1 MQLFPAAID
10 AMNDADQALTPLVYP
25 SLAMIMDLPTGL
37 DVISRLPL
45 ANSQLAHT
53 QVKEFLD
60 EMLKGP
66 PAFDIHLELLEQLR
80 PSLCFIAEDLA
91 RQFVNK
97 PLPLGETEEERFRQT
112 TVMWI
117 KMARSYAACAKRFGS
132 VESPEQLAQFA
143 LVLHRFIY
151 YTGMALSEHHRARR
165 EPPGALWADL
175 RAYYAIAEKRG
186 VSLLSVPDALDAR
199 ERSTHCASA
208 FLGLLLTEMANPCS
222 LTINA
227 QHLVR
232 TWAENW
238 SELVSVHPLL
248 PNEPIPPF
256 VIDLGSGTGKA
267 LAAAVGD
274 GRGDTASAATGS
286 VGRAGL
292 RPSLPGEPVERLRR
306 LDTSR
311 LSEHL
316 KDVRKQIDQKT
327 APAKLGLGERC
338 TQRQCK
344 HLLDHLL
351 YPWSQVLTPRAF
363 PRRSTSGEARL
374 GIGFAATLA
383 CVSGKP
389 PSGATTKAAKAASKD
404 ASAEPESGV
413 ASAGRMPLSLLAPDD
428 WQVVDASATG
438 FRVAREAAGNKLE
451 HGQLVAVCPHDG
463 ERYLLAQV
471 SWLMQKRRGLH
482 LLAGIAAL
490 PGMPTA
496 VEVRSLATE
505 SEAPA
510 RAKAFMLP
518 AVGAKSKASLVLP
531 PGWFQPS
538 RVIEI
543 ATRPT
548 QRVRL
553 RRLVKSGPDF
563 EQVSYSADG
572 A

>member
-1 MQLFPAAID
+1 MGGFVAKMQHSSVAAD
-10 AMNDADQALTPLVYP
+10 AMNDAEQSSNPLVYP
-25 SLAMIMDLPTGL
+25 SIAMIMDLPTGL
-37 DVISRLPL
+37 DTISNLPL
-45 ANSQLAHT
+45 ADSQLAHA

-60 EMLKGP
+60 EMLRGP
-66 PAFDIHLELLEQLR
+66 PPFEVHLELLEQLR
-80 PSLCFIAEDLA
+80 PSLSFIAEELA
-91 RQFVNK
+91 RHFVNK
-97 PLPLGETEEERFRQT
+97 PLPLGEVEEERFRQA
-112 TVMWI
+112 TVTWI
-117 KMARSYAACAKRFGS
+117 KMARSYAACAKRIG
-132 VESPEQLAQFA
+132 VLEGPEQRAQFA
-143 LVLHRFIY
+143 LVVHRCIY

-165 EPPGALWADL
+165 EPPAALWVDL
-175 RAYYAIAEKRG
+175 RRYYAIAEQRG
-186 VSLLSVPDALDAR
+186 VSELNVPDSLDAH
-199 ERSTHCASA
+199 ERSPHCASA
-208 FLGLLLTEMANPCS
+208 FLSLLLTEMANPCS

-232 TWAENW
+232 QWAESW
-238 SELVSVHPLL
+238 VDRVSIHRLRRGEVL
-248 PNEPIPPF
+248 PQF
-256 VIDLGSGTGKA
+256 VIDLGGT
-267 LAAAVGD
+267 AAAASND
-274 GRGDTASAATGS
+274 ASSAAAGS
-286 VGRAGL
+286 AGRAGL
-292 RPSLPGEPVERLRR
+292 RPTSPDEPVEKLRR

-316 KDVRKQIDQKT
+316 KNVRKQINQKI

-338 TQRQCK
+338 TSRQCK

-351 YPWSQVLTPRAF
+351 YPWSQALTPRAF

-383 CVSGKP
+383 CVSGKALP
-389 PSGATTKAAKAASKD
+389 GSATKKAKDSGEPTSW
-404 ASAEPESGV
+404 AERVGNS
-413 ASAGRMPLSLLAPDD
+413 PLSLLEPDD

-496 VEVRSLATE
+496 VEVRSLATA

-518 AVGAKSKASLVLP
+518 AVGASLKPSLVLP
-531 PGWFQPS
+531 PGWFEPG
-538 RVIEI
+538 RTLDI